1 MSTKAEAVAAVIMT
15 AVLAALIVAGCLLA
29 FWVGFFAV
37 AGAEPITPPPTC
49 STGTPEQASA
59 LGGSSWRNG
68 ACIADTSAVQP
79 DRASYDSALP
89 SSSVFGLAASL
100 PPAHKSNGETG
111 CPQGYV
117 IGFGT
122 LTADSTGEGFA
133 VGDGL
138 FLMPRPET
146 PAEVRLRGMLNTPV
160 EVVVRVAK

>member
-1 MSTKAEAVAAVIMT
+1 MSAKADALAAVIMT
-15 AVLAALIVAGCLLA
+15 AVLAALIVAGLLLA

-37 AGAEPITPPPTC
+37 AGAE
-49 STGTPEQASA
+49 EH
-59 LGGSSWRNG
+59 
-68 ACIADTSAVQP
+68 V
-79 DRASYDSALP
+79 
-89 SSSVFGLAASL
+89 
-100 PPAHKSNGETG
+100 

-133 VGDGL
+133 VGNGL
-138 FLMPRPET
+138 WLMPRPET